1 MFKKM
6 SQYYT
11 EVKGE
16 LKKSTWP
23 KAEEVKNTTVIV
35 IVTVLIFAFYLYLC
49 DISLSWV
56 IRFLND
62 FFTGLLA

>member
-23 KAEEVKNTTVIV
+23 KAEEVKNTTIVVVI
-35 IVTVLIFAFYLYLC
+35 TVLVFSFYLYLC
-49 DISLSWV
+49 DWSLTQV
-56 IRFLND
+56 IRFVND
-62 FFTGLLA
+62 LFSGLVA

>member
-23 KAEEVKNTTVIV
+23 KAEEVKNTTIIV
-35 IVTVLIFAFYLYLC
+35 IITVFIFAFYLYLC

-56 IRFLND
+56 IRFIND
-62 FFTGLLA
+62 FFTGLWA